1 MMREEESKSREEG
14 VRERLKSRTRPPR
27 VEGRG
32 SPAPRIQP
40 ASQVTASTSITVERL
55 MPLKPKIRLSTSQL
69 KAAKPDFKGLGEM
82 TVIEGI
88 KAATLKAIVR
98 TPKEGGVKAELLR
111 PKTPSI
117 EIHVPKTSE
126 PGGVGVRVRPP
137 LEERLKVPIKTPE
150 QLESAA
156 IRIPIARPPSSIAKP
171 ASPVVPEPIEKK
183 LIIDGAREFSKT
195 IIEESPEVREEE
207 VFVPPLFEELR
218 RTTLI
223 GRPVCIVLPKR
234 AYDSFV
240 KSVAIICRE
249 IYRIVKGGKPEPRWI
264 SEGLKDEIERYL
276 KAEGMV
282 FVVDDSECKLLPNFR
297 KILSAAEFLEKVN
310 KSMILDRVREFFSQG
325 FGFIIFHISERW
337 ASQFANMLEKEVPNA
352 NIIKVPSPS
361 WQPKVKAVLATVC
374 WGFIEEEGQTFDEI
388 FGRCEEKFF
397 RELKEASEDVMLTH
411 WIKEDESAGYE
422 HEGMKVIVVEC
433 LAKELG
439 AVSKDDVVRM
449 LKERIIETEHEIS
462 GGGRADIYLDAP
474 SVQRFVEI
482 ETFYGRED
490 PIKRLDKDTLSKYI
504 GRGIGRVD
512 VVLLTGIQALLYAG
526 RLIELANVYSKEHG
540 LKVNFYLP
548 NIRERRLVP
557 LREVFRMLKDAIG
570 PLKPVEE
577 LTEDDVKRL
586 WSEFSQALREY
597 RMDPH
602 EYEGLFKVMLDK
614 SKSYKDNLSYML
626 EEIKLLKDYRKEVK
640 LD

>member
-1 MMREEESKSREEG
+1 
-14 VRERLKSRTRPPR
+14 
-27 VEGRG
+27 
-32 SPAPRIQP
+32 
-40 ASQVTASTSITVERL
+40 
-55 MPLKPKIRLSTSQL
+55 MPLKPRIRLSTSQVE
-69 KAAKPDFKGLGEM
+69 AAKPAFKGLGEM
-82 TVIEGI
+82 TVVEGI
-88 KAATLKAIVR
+88 KAATLKAIVQ

-111 PKTPSI
+111 PKTPRI
-117 EIHVPKTSE
+117 ELHVPKTSE
-126 PGGVGVRVRPP
+126 LGGVGVHVRPP
-137 LEERLKVPIKTPE
+137 LEERLKVPIKTPG

-156 IRIPIARPPSSIAKP
+156 IRIPMARPPSSVAKP

-207 VFVPPLFEELR
+207 VFVPPLFEELS
-218 RTTLI
+218 RTTTI

-282 FVVDDSECKLLPNFR
+282 FVVDDSKCKLLPDFG
-297 KILSAAEFLEKVN
+297 KIHSVTDLEKVDM
-310 KSMILDRVREFFSQG
+310 KMISDRVNELFSQG
-325 FGFIIFHISERW
+325 FGFIIFHVNERW
-337 ASQFANMLEKEVPNA
+337 ASQFANMLEERVPGA
-352 NIIKVPSPS
+352 NIIKVPSPF
-361 WQPKVKAVLATVC
+361 WQPKVKAVLASVC

-411 WIKEDESAGYE
+411 WVEEDKNAAYE

-449 LKERIIETEHEIS
+449 LKERIIKTEHEIS

-512 VVLLTGIQALLYAG
+512 VVLLTGVQALLYAG
-526 RLIELANVYSKEHG
+526 GLIKLANIYSREHG

-557 LREVFRMLKDAIG
+557 LREAFRMLKDAIG
-570 PLKPVEE
+570 PLKPVKE

-586 WSEFSQALREY
+586 WNEFSQELREY
-597 RMDPH
+597 RMDPDK
-602 EYEGLFKVMLDK
+602 YERFFKLMLDK

-626 EEIKLLKDYRKEVK
+626 EEITLLKDYRKEV
-640 LD
+640 